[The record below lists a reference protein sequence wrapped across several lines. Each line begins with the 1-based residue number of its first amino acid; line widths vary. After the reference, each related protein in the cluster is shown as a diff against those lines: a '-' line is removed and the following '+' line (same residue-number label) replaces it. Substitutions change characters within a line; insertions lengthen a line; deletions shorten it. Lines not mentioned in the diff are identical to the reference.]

1 MTKTHE
7 ITATIR
13 RWTDK
18 NGAKHSA
25 TLIVGAVFRSTK
37 GNQVMKLDAWPLS
50 SDFSGWLAIK
60 PCAGTEDPPE
70 PCAPA
75 LPAGRR
81 VSPGM
86 PPAPAPEDAPATDED
101 NDIPF

>member
-18 NGAKHSA
+18 DGNKHSA
-25 TLIVGAVFRSTK
+25 TMIVGAVFQSSK
-37 GNQVMKLDAWPLS
+37 GNQVMKLDVWPLS
-50 SDFSGWLAIK
+50 SDFSGWLAMK
-60 PCAGTEDPPE
+60 

-75 LPAGRR
+75 LPQGRR

-86 PPAPAPEDAPATDED
+86 PPAPPSTEGDNPDED
-101 NDIPF
+101 MPF